1 LAGPRSPGPGPISPM
16 CTPRSVP
23 GASEADRWVAT
34 TAVWLQ
40 VPLVA
45 DDQIFANVKD
55 LELLTRLLSQVLA
68 RWRFFR
74 A

>member
-1 LAGPRSPGPGPISPM
+1 M
-16 CTPRSVP
+16 
-23 GASEADRWVAT
+23 AT